1 MYKFPFDKETVL
13 FTDDH
18 ILAIFNGQEKML
30 EVFCLPNLNNANTEI
45 DFIQSLGIS
54 ILGRERREY
63 ICYLFVSLLHLID
76 SYYTSN
82 YVSY

>member
-1 MYKFPFDKETVL
+1 MTEIEGETYYFRYKFPCDKETVV

-30 EVFCLPNLNNANTEI
+30 EVFCLPNLNNANSDI

-54 ILGRERREY
+54 VHGREPREY
-63 ICYLFVSLLHLID
+63 I
-76 SYYTSN
+76 
-82 YVSY
+82 